1 MNTPRADRRGRRVP
15 ERTYR
20 GAASGAL
27 AFTLA
32 LCCAALLAS
41 CATTRTAVE
50 SAQRVAQ
57 GGSIDRTAMRQA
69 FVSDR
74 KVIGS
79 DLQQVRRRL
88 LAAYAALRSNVSKH
102 WGARDTKV
110 AGRTVYVKY
119 TQGYETRVVTDF
131 DHGIVTI
138 ETLESTESLRRAIVA
153 ALLTPDDPGA
163 LDLFSDGDVRL
174 EPGRE
179 PYLYGLVHD
188 TRGRSIRTRS
198 EAERY
203 AAFLVAHR
211 LKTRAVS
218 GEQGAGTARFVRL
231 YMVRNF
237 EARNAQRYRPLVDR
251 YAARYAVSPTLVLAI
266 IRTESN
272 FNPFAVSTAPAYG
285 LMQLVPTT
293 GGREA
298 YRKVRGID
306 EAPTAQYLFDPD
318 HNIELGAAYLG
329 ELSGSEFGGIE
340 NPVSRDYCVIAAYN
354 TGPGNVMRT
363 FGRGREDALRA
374 INAIPPASLFE
385 RLRTHLPSDETR
397 VYVVRVTDYRREFV
411 GRPVGAVATV
421 NAGVNVQ

>member
-1 MNTPRADRRGRRVP
+1 MKKSP
-15 ERTYR
+15 
-20 GAASGAL
+20 GAIPPVSSLAAPAPAL
-27 AFTLA
+27 TLLCA
-32 LCCAALLAS
+32 LLLAS
-41 CATTRTAVE
+41 CATTRTTVENVE
-50 SAQRVAQ
+50 SVAK

-69 FVSDR
+69 FVADR

-79 DLQQVRRRL
+79 DLQQVRERL
-88 LAAYAALRSNVSKH
+88 LRAYAALRANVSKH
-102 WGARDTKV
+102 WGARDAKV
-110 AGRTVYVKY
+110 ASRTVYVKY
-119 TQGYETRVVTDF
+119 TQGYKTRVVTDF
-131 DHGIVTI
+131 DHGVVTI
-138 ETLESTESLRRAIVA
+138 ETLESTDSLRHAIVA

-163 LDLFSDGDVRL
+163 LDLFSDGDVKL

-188 TRGRSIRTRS
+188 NRGRPVRTRS

-203 AAFLVAHR
+203 AAYLVAHR
-211 LKTRAVS
+211 LRTRTVA
-218 GEQGAGTARFVRL
+218 GEQGNVTARFVRL

-237 EARNAQRYRPLVDR
+237 EARNAQRYRAAVER
-251 YAARYAVSPTLVLAI
+251 YAARYEVSPTLVLAI

-298 YRKVRGID
+298 YRRVRGID
-306 EAPTAQYLFDPD
+306 EAPSPQYLFDPD

-329 ELSGSEFGGIE
+329 ELSSSEFGAVA

-354 TGPGNVMRT
+354 TGPANVLRT
-363 FGRGREDALRA
+363 FGRRREEALRA
-374 INAIPPASLFE
+374 MNAVPPAGLFA
-385 RLRTHLPSDETR
+385 RLRTQLPSDETR

-411 GRPVGAVATV
+411 GGSAGGAVGAVATV
-421 NAGVNVQ
+421 NPGVAVQ